1 MNIVGQHD
9 WLRMKYATISAP
21 EAIIS
26 ILCLRWDAADRSSSS
41 GLLDM
46 LGEWQVVAGP
56 PIPTMVER

>member
-26 ILCLRWDAADRSSSS
+26 ILCLRWDAADHSSS

-56 PIPTMVER
+56 PIATMVES